1 MKRIKKLMIALV
13 AGLMMISSLT
23 ACGSSQGKT
32 VAVIDGE
39 KIPESLYRTY
49 LWTTQQ
55 FYEQLSGPTVWDMEL
70 EGKKTEDI
78 AKERALESTVLSV
91 VTEQKAK
98 ELGIK
103 LTPEQKK
110 AAKDNAENFVKTNPE
125 VIQTQGFGKK
135 DIEEFLLA
143 TDLSTLVQQK
153 LSEKYMPSEEE
164 ILTHIEQNKRMYEE
178 VTVEHVL
185 LSTVDENMRPLPSDE
200 IAKKEELAK
209 SILDKALAGTDV
221 KMLADQYSED
231 PNVKNNHGVENLRR
245 DQVTPEFEKAAFDG
259 EADQVISEVV
269 ESARGYHI
277 IKVISHELDKDKM
290 RVDYID
296 YEKAKFANSEFEELI
311 KNAKVEKT
319 DYYNEIKIIKTVM
332 SEQIETNEKP

>member
-1 MKRIKKLMIALV
+1 MKRIKKLMLALV
-13 AGLMMISSLT
+13 AGVMMISSLT

-39 KIPESLYRTY
+39 KIPDSLYRTY

-91 VTEQKAK
+91 VTAQKAK

-110 AAKDNAENFVKTNPE
+110 AAKDNAEHFVKTNPE
-125 VIQTQGFGKK
+125 VISNQGFGKK
-135 DIEEFLLA
+135 DIETFLLA
-143 TDLSTLVQQK
+143 TDLSTSVQQK

-164 ILTHIEQNKRMYEE
+164 IITHIEQNKRIYEE

-185 LSTVDENMRPLPSDE
+185 LSTVDENMRPLPSAE
-200 IAKKEELAK
+200 IVEKEKLAK
-209 SILDKALAGTDV
+209 DILEKAQAGADMKALAT
-221 KMLADQYSED
+221 AYSED
-231 PNVKNNHGVENLRR
+231 PNVKNNDGVETLRR

-259 EADQVISEVV
+259 EVGEVIPEVV

-277 IKVISHELDKDKM
+277 IKVMSHKLDKDKM
-290 RVDYID
+290 RQDYID

-319 DYYNEIKIIKTVM
+319 DYYNEVKIIKTV
-332 SEQIETNEKP
+332 SEDQVQQNKK